1 MLTLQE
7 VQNQST
13 ANQTPTKSIDQVAS
27 MIRALKNSD
36 NPQALFASMLSSNP
50 ELKAANDFI
59 GGGDGRAVFLAR
71 AREMGM
77 TDQQISDYLNALNK
91 FF

>member
-1 MLTLQE
+1 
-7 VQNQST
+7 
-13 ANQTPTKSIDQVAS
+13 
-27 MIRALKNSD
+27 MIQALKNSN

-50 ELKAANDFI
+50 DLKAANDFI
-59 GGGDGRAVFLAR
+59 GGGDGRAVFLQR

-77 TDQQISDYLNALNK
+77 TDQQIVDYLNALNK